1 MDKAALEQ
9 DLLSLSKMLYKVIEV
24 DLNSDTYYTVRADS
38 KDCEKN

>member
-24 DLNSDTYYTVRADS
+24 DLNEDTYYTVRADS
-38 KDCEKN
+38 NDCAKN